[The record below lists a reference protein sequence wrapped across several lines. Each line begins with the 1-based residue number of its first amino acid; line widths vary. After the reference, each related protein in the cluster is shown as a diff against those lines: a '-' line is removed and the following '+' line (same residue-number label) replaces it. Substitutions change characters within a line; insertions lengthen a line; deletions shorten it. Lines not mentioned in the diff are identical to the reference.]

1 MASNILQH
9 EALTDFVYPFLLVF
23 FIVFAILE
31 KTKVLGSEKKQINAF
46 VAFVIGL
53 IFVAAV
59 NPKII
64 VTDLVLFLSVA
75 IVIVFVV
82 LLLWGFVTGSEA
94 KFGEGNKALKAIIAV
109 IVILAVVIFLFMS
122 TGISSDVYDWLF
134 KSDWSSDVWTN
145 IIFVVIV
152 AAAIAVVL
160 SSKGSSSGGK

>member
-1 MASNILQH
+1 MADNILQH

-75 IVIVFVV
+75 LVIVFVV
-82 LLLWGFVTGSEA
+82 LLLWGFVSGSEA
-94 KFGEGNKALKAIIAV
+94 KFGEGNKALKAIIA
-109 IVILAVVIFLFMS
+109 
-122 TGISSDVYDWLF
+122 
-134 KSDWSSDVWTN
+134 
-145 IIFVVIV
+145 
-152 AAAIAVVL
+152 
-160 SSKGSSSGGK
+160 